1 AVAGGRAVSG
11 VPPLAT
17 RADALPGAVYSR
29 LAERL
34 AAFPGETY
42 PFHVGDTFL
51 LPPDG
56 CRTDQV
62 AHDRHPD
69 LNRYTPVPGRPALLD
84 AVAARVARR
93 TGVPTPAEHALIAA
107 GATAGFAVTFGAL
120 VAPG

>member
-1 AVAGGRAVSG
+1 PRVGRRPARALRRGLPGRGGAVAALAGRGGAVAGGRAVSG

-69 LNRYTPVPGRPALLD
+69 LNRYTPVPGHP
-84 AVAARVARR
+84 
-93 TGVPTPAEHALIAA
+93 
-107 GATAGFAVTFGAL
+107 
-120 VAPG
+120 